1 MSEDNVIIRPV
12 STEKAFRMIER
23 ENKLIFIVDP
33 EADKNRVKQAVEK
46 LLNVKVEKVNIM
58 RSITGEKKAIVKLTK
73 EYNAMDVASRL
84 KIV

>member
-1 MSEDNVIIRPV
+1 MSQDNVIIRPV

-23 ENKLIFIVDP
+23 ENKLIFVVDP
-33 EADKNRVKQAVEK
+33 KADKDRVKQSVEK
-46 LLNVKVEKVNIM
+46 LLNVKVEKVNII
-58 RSITGEKKAIVKLTK
+58 RSITGEKKAIVKLAK

>member
-1 MSEDNVIIRPV
+1 MSLDKIVIRPV

-33 EADKNRVKQAVEK
+33 KADRNTVKQAIEK
-46 LLNVKVEKVNIM
+46 LLNVKVEKVNII
-58 RSITGEKKAIVKLTK
+58 RSITGEKKAIVKLAK

>member
-1 MSEDNVIIRPV
+1 MSLDKIVIRPV

-33 EADKNRVKQAVEK
+33 KADRNTVKQAVEK
-46 LLNVKVEKVNIM
+46 LLNVKVEKVNII
-58 RSITGEKKAIVKLTK
+58 RSITGEKKAIVKLAK

>member
-33 EADKNRVKQAVEK
+33 KADKSRVKQAVEK
-46 LLNVKVEKVNIM
+46 LLNVKVEKVNII
-58 RSITGEKKAIVKLTK
+58 RSITGEKKAIVKLAK

>member
-1 MSEDNVIIRPV
+1 MSLDNVVIRPV

-33 EADKNRVKQAVEK
+33 KADKSKVKQAVEK
-46 LLNVKVEKVNIM
+46 LLNVKVDKVNII
-58 RSITGEKKAIVKLTK
+58 RSITGEKRAIVKLAK

>member
-1 MSEDNVIIRPV
+1 MSQDNVVIRPV
-12 STEKAFRMIER
+12 STEKAFRMIEK

-33 EADKNRVKQAVEK
+33 KADKSRVKQAVEK
-46 LLNVKVEKVNIM
+46 LLNVKVEKVNII
-58 RSITGEKKAIVKLTK
+58 RSITGEKKAIVKLAK

>member
-1 MSEDNVIIRPV
+1 MSQDSVLLRPV

-33 EADKNRVKQAVEK
+33 KADKSMVKQAVEK
-46 LLNVKVEKVNIM
+46 LLNVKVEKVNII
-58 RSITGEKKAIVKLTK
+58 RSITGEKKAIVKLAK
-73 EYNAMDVASRL
+73 EYSAMDVASRL

>member
-1 MSEDNVIIRPV
+1 MSQASVIIRPV
-12 STEKAFRMIER
+12 STEKAFRLIER

-33 EADKNRVKQAVEK
+33 KADKKKVKEAVEK
-46 LLNVKVEKVNIM
+46 VFNVKVEKVNIV
-58 RSITGEKKAIVKLTK
+58 RSIKGEKKALVKLAK

>member
-1 MSEDNVIIRPV
+1 MSLDNVVIRPV

-33 EADKNRVKQAVEK
+33 KADKSKVKQAVEK
-46 LLNVKVEKVNIM
+46 LLNVKVEKVNIV
-58 RSITGEKKAIVKLTK
+58 RSITGEKKAIVKLAK

>member
-1 MSEDNVIIRPV
+1 MSFDNVVIRPV

-33 EADKNRVKQAVEK
+33 KADKSKVKQAVEK
-46 LLNVKVEKVNIM
+46 LLNVKVDKVNII
-58 RSITGEKKAIVKLTK
+58 RSITGEKRAIVKLAK